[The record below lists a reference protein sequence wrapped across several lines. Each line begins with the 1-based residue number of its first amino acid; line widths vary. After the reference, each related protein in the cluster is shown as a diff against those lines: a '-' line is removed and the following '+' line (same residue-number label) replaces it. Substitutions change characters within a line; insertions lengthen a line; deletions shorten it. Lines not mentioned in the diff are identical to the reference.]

1 VTVTAVP
8 VNAVPIVPVNVLPI
22 VICAIVIT
30 TVAVAVVVAMTAGV
44 VVLHHI
50 PQHVYQRGHAF
61 GQPHRQLR
69 PLSPDHGDRSAQR
82 TPAAR
87 GRYVL
92 LGVGLRRPA
101 LCPRLHVAHG
111 GAQQGVEQESQ
122 LFDDPPA
129 LVIGSAGAR

>member
-1 VTVTAVP
+1 VTVPAVP
-8 VNAVPIVPVNVLPI
+8 VNAVLI
-22 VICAIVIT
+22 VICAVVIT
-30 TVAVAVVVAMTAGV
+30 TVAVAVVVGMTAGI

-61 GQPHRQLR
+61 GQPHRQFR
-69 PLSPDHGDRSAQR
+69 PLAPDHRDRSAQR
-82 TPAAR
+82 TPAACAWC
-87 GRYVL
+87 VL
-92 LGVGLRRPA
+92 LGVGLRVPA

-129 LVIGSAGAR
+129 LVVGSAVVR